1 MDFKEIVV
9 MKRSNYY
16 KETVP
21 RLIEEYKK
29 AVERNLEIV
38 GEALDDELKDDKL
51 LNALRGKKEAG
62 EQVLF
67 YAKEVER
74 LENEINGI
82 EDEAKSDDPLDEQRN
97 KRSQFIRK

>member
-1 MDFKEIVV
+1 MEG
-9 MKRSNYY
+9 SNYY
-16 KETVP
+16 KQTVP

-38 GEALDDELKDDKL
+38 GEDLDSGLKDDKL
-51 LNALRGKKEAG
+51 LNALKGKREAG

-74 LENEINGI
+74 LENEINGVVT
-82 EDEAKSDDPLDEQRN
+82 ESSEPQDLATQQRLARERN
-97 KRSQFIRK
+97 LRK